1 MKKLLFLFCA
11 FAMMQV
17 SAQNLSSISKSN
29 ASSSG
34 SMIEKLAAEQV
45 KSLTKNLNL
54 NEKQQEQV
62 SGFVVGQLK
71 SEKFQKLI
79 ASSGA
84 EELGSEESQAKQ
96 ADAIQATLLG
106 EESFQKEMSS
116 VLDAKQME
124 SFKRSIPQ

>member
-1 MKKLLFLFCA
+1 
-11 FAMMQV
+11 MMQV

-29 ASSSG
+29 ASSG
-34 SMIEKLAAEQV
+34 DSMIANLAAEQV
-45 KSLTKNLNL
+45 KSLTKHLNL

-79 ASSGA
+79 AGFGA
-84 EELGSEESQAKQ
+84 EELKSEESSAKH
-96 ADAIQATLLG
+96 ADTIQANLLG
-106 EESFQKEMSS
+106 DEGFQKQMSS
-116 VLDAKQME
+116 ILDAKQME